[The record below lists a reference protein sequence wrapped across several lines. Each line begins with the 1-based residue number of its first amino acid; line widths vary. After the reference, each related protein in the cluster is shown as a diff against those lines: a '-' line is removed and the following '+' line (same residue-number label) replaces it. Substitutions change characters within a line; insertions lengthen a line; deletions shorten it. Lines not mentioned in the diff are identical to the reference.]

1 MHGWN
6 LELQCSPH
14 GLTIIAEMHGIL
26 FCYDTYDSW
35 NPRTKFRAAMLSLR
49 TYDSWNARCSFFC
62 SIISDSWNARI
73 KSRAATLSARTYVS
87 CNARCFL
94 FCYNTLVAEMHSV
107 PFVTPH
113 MTKSD
118 SWNTRT
124 KSRAAMLSLRTY
136 DSWNAQ
142 CSFVT
147 SPMITAMHW
156 WNLELQC
163 FLYGHTIAEMHD
175 GPFDTTHH

>member
-1 MHGWN
+1 MFIFW
-6 LELQCSPH
+6 
-14 GLTIIAEMHGIL
+14 
-26 FCYDTYDSW
+26 
-35 NPRTKFRAAMLSLR
+35 
-49 TYDSWNARCSFFC
+49 
-62 SIISDSWNARI
+62 SIIFDSWNARI

-87 CNARCFL
+87 WNARCFL

-124 KSRAAMLSLRTY
+124 KSRAAMLSLRTC

-142 CSFVT
+142 CSFCYITYDSCNALMKSGAAMLSLRTYDSWNARCSFCYNT
-147 SPMITAMHW
+147 S
-156 WNLELQC
+156 
-163 FLYGHTIAEMHD
+163 IAEMH
-175 GPFDTTHH
+175 GVPLVTTRRLAEMHAKIHGWNQELQCSIHEHTLAEMHGVPFVTTHC

>member
-1 MHGWN
+1 MKCTV
-6 LELQCSPH
+6 LL
-14 GLTIIAEMHGIL
+14 
-26 FCYDTYDSW
+26 CYDTYDAH
-35 NPRTKFRAAMLSLR
+35 NSL
-49 TYDSWNARCSFFC
+49 NARWSFC
-62 SIISDSWNARI
+62 YNTSIAEMYGVPLVTTRRLAEMHAKIHGWNQELQR
-73 KSRAATLSARTYVS
+73 SLHGHTLAETRGVS
-87 CNARCFL
+87 
-94 FCYNTLVAEMHSV
+94 FCYNTLIAEMHSGV
-107 PFVTPH
+107 PFVTLH
-113 MTKSD
+113 MTNSD

>member
-14 GLTIIAEMHGIL
+14 GHTIITEMHGVL

-49 TYDSWNARCSFFC
+49 TYDSWNARCSFFVP
-62 SIISDSWNARI
+62 SYPIAEMHGWNQELQR
-73 KSRAATLSARTYVS
+73 SLHGHTLAETRGVS
-87 CNARCFL
+87 
-94 FCYNTLVAEMHSV
+94 FCYNTLIAEMHSGV
-107 PFVTPH
+107 SFVTPH
-113 MTKSD
+113 MTNSD

-142 CSFVT
+142 CSIVT
-147 SPMITAMHW
+147 STTIVAMHG

-163 FLYGHTIAEMHD
+163 SLHEHTIAEMH
-175 GPFDTTHH
+175 GVPLDTKHH